1 MQGAGHLWPGGGAS
15 TWGALGNPGNA
26 ATGSRR
32 CYLALWRETKCPRHD
47 PGPFVKALL
56 DGPHALGA

>member
-1 MQGAGHLWPGGGAS
+1 MQGTGHLRPGGGAS

-32 CYLALWRETKCPRHD
+32 CDLTLRLETKCPRHD

-56 DGPHALGA
+56 DGLHALSA